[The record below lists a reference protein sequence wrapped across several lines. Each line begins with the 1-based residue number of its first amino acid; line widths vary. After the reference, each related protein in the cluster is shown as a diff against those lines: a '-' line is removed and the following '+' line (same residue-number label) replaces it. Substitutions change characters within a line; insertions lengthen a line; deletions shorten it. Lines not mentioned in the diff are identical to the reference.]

1 MKRGFTLA
9 MIAAVFGGI
18 ALLIVF
24 AGLMFIATF
33 WFLGESGRGGSVEWD
48 EAASQMREPED
59 PDRVAPRIIIRGQK
73 VDGGCHYFLRL
84 GITEDGVSTHART
97 VEEDRGDCKKVIEV
111 WTAPN

>member
-1 MKRGFTLA
+1 MRRRFILA
-9 MIAAVFGGI
+9 MIAAFFGGI

-24 AGLMFIATF
+24 AGLMFIATL
-33 WFLGESGRGGSVEWD
+33 WFLGESGRGESVEWD
-48 EAASQMREPED
+48 ETASQSQESEV

-97 VEEDRGDCKKVIEV
+97 VEEDRGDCKKVVEV